1 MNRRQFLARAAAAAS
16 SLPLRAAG
24 RLRIGVTDWNLKM
37 SSEVAAVSLAASLGF
52 EGLEVSLGRKPMENR
67 LPLADPA
74 LQQSYRDAF
83 RQHRIDIA
91 GTCLDILHVN
101 YLKLDPLG
109 AKWVADAIP
118 ISQKLGAKV
127 VLLPFFGRGALLGS
141 GTAEGR
147 AELERVG
154 DILRELAPA
163 ASRAGIV
170 LALENTV
177 NTRDNFSVIER
188 SRSSAV
194 KIYYD
199 CGNLLKAGFDPI
211 TELRAMGRD
220 GIGQIHLKDNPGYLG
235 QGTIDFRLILKIVK
249 ELGWSGF
256 ANLETDAPSHNIPA
270 DMQKNLDFV
279 RTLWREETR
288 GGG

>member
-1 MNRRQFLARAAAAAS
+1 MNRRQLFGLAAAAAAS
-16 SLPLRAAG
+16 SRLRAAG

-37 SSEVAAVSLAASLGF
+37 SSDVAAVPLAASLGF
-52 EGLEVSLGRKPMENR
+52 EGLEVSLGRKPVDGQ

-74 LQQSYRDAF
+74 LQQRYRDAF
-83 RQHRIDIA
+83 RQHRISIA

-118 ISQKLGAKV
+118 VSQKMGAQV
-127 VLLPFFGRGALLGS
+127 ILLPFFGRGALLGS
-141 GTAEGR
+141 ATAEGR
-147 AELERVG
+147 AELDRVG
-154 DILRELAPA
+154 GILRELAPA
-163 ASRAGIV
+163 AAKAGLV
-170 LALENTV
+170 LALENTI
-177 NTRDNFSVIER
+177 NARDNFTVIEK
-188 SRSSAV
+188 SQSPAV

-220 GIGQIHLKDNPGYLG
+220 GIAQIHLKDNPSYLG
-235 QGTIDFRLILKIVK
+235 EGTIDFTRILALVN

-256 ANLETDAPSHNIPA
+256 ANLETDAPSRDIPA
-270 DMQKNLDFV
+270 DMQKNLRFV
-279 RTLWREETR
+279 RNLLARSGR
-288 GGG
+288 G

>member
-1 MNRRQFLARAAAAAS
+1 MHRRHFLTCAAAAAS
-16 SLPLRAAG
+16 SVPLRAAG

-37 SSEVAAVSLAASLGF
+37 SSDVAAVRLAASLGF
-52 EGLEVSLGRKPMENR
+52 EGLEVSLGRKPVDNR
-67 LPLADPA
+67 LPLADPG
-74 LQQSYRDAF
+74 LQQDYRDTF

-109 AKWVADAIP
+109 AKWVAEAIP
-118 ISQKLGAKV
+118 VSQKLGAKV

-141 GTAEGR
+141 GTADGR

-163 ASRAGIV
+163 ASQAGLV

-177 NTRDNFSVIER
+177 NARDNFTVIER
-188 SRSSAV
+188 CRSSAV

-211 TELRAMGRD
+211 AELRAMGKD
-220 GIGQIHLKDNPGYLG
+220 GIGQIHLKDNPSYLG
-235 QGTIDFRLILKIVK
+235 QGTINFALILQIVK

-256 ANLETDAPSHNIPA
+256 ANLETDAPSKDIPA
-270 DMQKNLDFV
+270 DMQKNLDFI
-279 RTLWREETR
+279 RNLQRAGTHF
-288 GGG
+288 